1 MDHQD
6 YPEPDI
12 PADEAWE
19 SMGKMLDQL
28 PAKSLP
34 GKTGRPQWRKFLP
47 GGATGLVFI
56 AVITYFYWGR
66 ETKLPAASRTVTS
79 QAIPLR
85 DTLKDGTMVFLNS
98 QSSFS
103 ETPTTSGESI
113 ITIRGAAYI
122 TSTGADQK
130 AVHRLRMGGLE
141 VIPATASLYMAY
153 DTALGMTTVHVQSGT
168 AAVTAAGKQVV
179 LQGGESIAYDEK
191 AQQISGK
198 RPADVNLYSYATRI
212 FEFSDT
218 PLTTAAACIEKAYG
232 VKIVLLNERLKACSI
247 TTRFDNKSLNEILD
261 LMAYTLNFEYR
272 LDEETKQ
279 VTLTGGGCE

>member
-1 MDHQD
+1 VDDKNLHINKMDHQD

-34 GKTGRPQWRKFLP
+34 GKTGRPQWRKFL
-47 GGATGLVFI
+47 
-56 AVITYFYWGR
+56 
-66 ETKLPAASRTVTS
+66 
-79 QAIPLR
+79 PLR

-232 VKIVLLNERLKACSI
+232 VKIILLNEKLKACSI